1 MNGSAQHSERKEEEQ
16 VWGEDDVSR
25 VSHVENEVY
34 FIQPGGKGQK
44 AGGFTGVGRSLA
56 RDTSLGVSGALNL
69 KPFLEENLEGRDQV
83 SQLSKLP

>member
-34 FIQPGGKGQK
+34 FIQPGGKRTESRWIYRCREK
-44 AGGFTGVGRSLA
+44 
-56 RDTSLGVSGALNL
+56 SG
-69 KPFLEENLEGRDQV
+69 
-83 SQLSKLP
+83 